1 LVQKLNP
8 LDPNYTDWLAKAQGA
23 FAGLGDPT
31 QLPQAILYSQVQRQA
46 AMLGFLDVFRS
57 LMVLIIVLLPVVI
70 FMRSGKGASGG
81 MGH

>member
-1 LVQKLNP
+1 
-8 LDPNYTDWLAKAQGA
+8 
-23 FAGLGDPT
+23 
-31 QLPQAILYSQVQRQA
+31 
-46 AMLGFLDVFRS
+46 MLGFLDVFRS